1 VALCGKA
8 TVNFMATL
16 VESLRK
22 RCREKP
28 GATKDPLYD
37 EEYRVLDGDLTGFAR
52 FILDETP
59 PVIMLRCRDANRKRL
74 QKTSR
79 GIRVSDRMHW
89 DTQGW
94 AWTDVALD
102 GSIPEAEL
110 LALVDDSYQITYD
123 ALYDFQTE
131 RLSVLTRK
139 LNPEELF
146 SELLSSHGLSRRHE
160 EIESLSRPAMLLQT
174 RKAVESKMAL
184 GQTKIG
190 GQPDLP
196 ECVEWPQFSD
206 GRPLAFLAQINLGEA
221 PTVGKPSGLPES
233 GLLSFFSV
241 FGWQVEDDADP
252 QLPRGKYDY
261 TWTRVFYHPGN
272 QKTLQRRRTPPGVN
286 AFKAA
291 SVEFVPVT
299 CFPTH
304 TKEPV
309 VANLGWKRDVKDKY
323 DDLVMAY
330 NGARGHQL
338 GNPARNLLS
347 GYADYEQD
355 FVKEVADGD
364 LQLLFQLA
372 SDDNAGMC
380 WGDGG
385 FVYFWIGPKD
395 LARKKFDKIFTDC
408 QCG

>member
-1 VALCGKA
+1 ML
-8 TVNFMATL
+8 TL
-16 VESLRK
+16 IDSLRK
-22 RCREKP
+22 SCREKP

-37 EEYRVLDGDLTGFAR
+37 EEYGILNGDLSGFAR

-59 PVIMLRCRDANRKRL
+59 PVIMLRCRDDVRERL
-74 QKTSR
+74 KKTSR
-79 GIRVSDRMHW
+79 SIRPSERMHW

-102 GSIPEAEL
+102 GSIPDAEL

-123 ALYDFQTE
+123 GLYDFEKE
-131 RLSVLTRK
+131 RLSVLTRNLK
-139 LNPEELF
+139 PAELF
-146 SELLSSHGLSRRHE
+146 SELLSSHGLSRRRG
-160 EIESLSRPAMLLQT
+160 EIEGLSRPAMLL
-174 RKAVESKMAL
+174 KSGNAVESKMAI

-196 ECVEWPQFSD
+196 ESIEWPQFKD
-206 GRPLAFLAQINLGEA
+206 GRPLAFLAQINLGEVGS
-221 PTVGKPSGLPES
+221 VGKLAGLPED

-252 QLPRGKYDY
+252 QLPQGKYDY
-261 TWTRVFYHPGN
+261 GWTRILYHPGDQN
-272 QKTLQRRRTPPGVN
+272 FQRRRRPAGIN
-286 AFKAA
+286 SFKAA
-291 SVEFVPVT
+291 KVEFVPLT

-304 TKEPV
+304 TKEPA
-309 VANLGWKRDVKDKY
+309 VAKLGWKQDVKDKY
-323 DDLVMAY
+323 DEFVMAY

-338 GNPARNLLS
+338 GNPARNLLL

-355 FVKEVADGD
+355 FVREVADD
-364 LQLLFQLA
+364 NLQLLFQLA
-372 SDDNAGMC
+372 SDENAGMC

-385 FVYFWIGPKD
+385 FVYFWIGSKE
-395 LARKKFDKIFTDC
+395 LARKEFDKVFTDY